1 MTREL
6 PLAVGVLLCAAFV
19 VALGFGIVAPVVPGL
34 ARQLGA
40 DLSAAALA
48 VSVFAIFRMLGA
60 PLSGRM
66 TALCGARV
74 QYAAGLLVLALATG
88 ACGQAGSYW
97 QLVVLRAISGIGSVL
112 FTVAAA
118 SLLFQYTPDHLRGR
132 VSGMFATAYV
142 LGTVCGPL
150 VGGALLLAGPSAP
163 FTGYAVLVVVT
174 GLGVSALLPRPSGI
188 ARDRGAQRTLSTI
201 VENATLRAALGANLA
216 TGWTAF
222 GIRMSLL
229 PLFITEALQ
238 QPVAVVAAA
247 FSLFAIGNGAVSYAA
262 GRFADLRGRKPPI
275 VAGLL
280 LSCLA
285 TAALALV
292 STPAGVLVLAL
303 LAGVATGMVSPPLH
317 AVLADVTGGR
327 PDGKVIATFQ
337 AAADFGTILGALA
350 GGVLADLA
358 GFSAAF
364 LVAAL
369 FPALALLPWLGR
381 HDSVD
386 KRASAS
392 V

>member
-1 MTREL
+1 MTRQL

-48 VSVFAIFRMLGA
+48 VSVFAIFRLVGA

-66 TALCGARV
+66 TALLGARA
-74 QYAAGLLVLALATG
+74 QYATGLLLLALATG
-88 ACGQAGSYW
+88 ACGQVDSYW
-97 QLVVLRAISGIGSVL
+97 QLIVLRAFSGVGSVL

-118 SLLFQYTPDHLRGR
+118 SLLFQFTPDDLRGR
-132 VSGMFATAYV
+132 VSGLFATAYV

-150 VGGALLLAGPSAP
+150 VGGVLLLAGPSAP
-163 FTGYAVLVVVT
+163 FTGYAVLVLVT
-174 GLGVSALLPRPSGI
+174 GIGVSALLPRPSSMS
-188 ARDRGAQRTLSTI
+188 RQVSSQRSLST
-201 VENATLRAALGANLA
+201 VLANGTLRAALGANLA

-238 QPVAVVAAA
+238 QPVALVAAA
-247 FSLFAIGNGAVSYAA
+247 FSLFAVGNGAVSYAA
-262 GRFADLRGRKPPI
+262 GRYSDRRGRKPPI

-280 LSCLA
+280 LSGLA
-285 TAALALV
+285 TGALALV
-292 STPAGVLVLAL
+292 TAPAGVLVLAL
-303 LAGVATGMVSPPLH
+303 LAGVATGLVSPPLH

-350 GGVLADLA
+350 GGVLADIA
-358 GFSAAF
+358 GFNAAF
-364 LVAAL
+364 VVAAL
-369 FPALALLPWLGR
+369 FPLLALLPWLGR

-386 KRASAS
+386 GKAPASA
-392 V
+392 

>member
-1 MTREL
+1 MTQQL
-6 PLAVGVLLCAAFV
+6 PLAVWVLLCAAFV

-48 VSVFAIFRMLGA
+48 VSVFAIFRLVGA
-60 PLSGRM
+60 PLSGRL
-66 TALCGARV
+66 TALFGARA
-74 QYAAGLLVLALATG
+74 QYATGLLLLALATG
-88 ACGQAGSYW
+88 ACGQASSYW
-97 QLVVLRAISGIGSVL
+97 QLLVLRALSGIGSVL

-118 SLLFQYTPDHLRGR
+118 SLLFQFTPDALRGR
-132 VSGMFATAYV
+132 VSGLFATTYV

-150 VGGALLLAGPSAP
+150 LGGALLTAGQSAP
-163 FTGYAVLVVVT
+163 FTGYAVLVLAT
-174 GLGVSALLPRPSGI
+174 GIAVSALLPQPSG
-188 ARDRGAQRTLSTI
+188 APRQVGHQRSLSAI
-201 VENATLRAALGANLA
+201 VANGTLRAALGANLA

-247 FSLFAIGNGAVSYAA
+247 FSLFAVGNGAVSYAA
-262 GRFADLRGRKPPI
+262 GRFSDQRGRKPPI

-280 LSCLA
+280 LSGVA
-285 TAALALV
+285 TGALALV
-292 STPAGVLVLAL
+292 ATPAGVLALAL

-317 AVLADVTGGR
+317 AVLADVSGGR

-337 AAADFGTILGALA
+337 ASADFGTILGALA
-350 GGVLADLA
+350 GGLLADLA

-364 LVAAL
+364 FVAAL
-369 FPALALLPWLGR
+369 FPVFALLPWLGR
-381 HDSVD
+381 HESVD
-386 KRASAS
+386 RKAS
-392 V
+392 VSA